1 MRMSSRLC
9 PNSSLSS
16 VLSVSKVAQSAAQDR
31 YESRTRPRPASKSEC
46 FALPSTGA
54 STRKLRDSPGP
65 RSIGCPSPS
74 RTRRA
79 LQIDSLW
86 FASIDQEVELRNHT
100 SIAVPEP
107 VAVWARGGHLAVRSR
122 NREPAV
128 VLEDGA
134 LRGQQVG
141 QDVRAWSG
149 EVCAAASK
157 AGLEPTE

>member
-1 MRMSSRLC
+1 VQAL
-9 PNSSLSS
+9 
-16 VLSVSKVAQSAAQDR
+16 VDI
-31 YESRTRPRPASKSEC
+31 
-46 FALPSTGA
+46 ALP
-54 STRKLRDSPGP
+54 RDAQIAG
-65 RSIGCPSPS
+65 RYLELE